1 MQYTTG
7 LITLVALAS
16 TSMALVTNTT
26 AADNATSIITGA
38 TTSSATA
45 YTNSTTAEVNDEST
59 TTLTDLIVVT
69 ELTTYCP
76 EPTEFVTN
84 GKTYTVTQATT
95 LTITDCPCTIK
106 KPTKPA
112 TTTTVEEVT
121 TKLTTFCPES
131 TEIVIISCNET
142 SSVTHAN
149 VSSSMDQTTTVTIQ
163 MTQISTKASAPVVQ
177 LNQNDG
183 NAVAPS
189 LSGFVAIA
197 AMLLL

>member
-1 MQYTTG
+1 
-7 LITLVALAS
+7 
-16 TSMALVTNTT
+16 
-26 AADNATSIITGA
+26 
-38 TTSSATA
+38 
-45 YTNSTTAEVNDEST
+45 
-59 TTLTDLIVVT
+59 
-69 ELTTYCP
+69 
-76 EPTEFVTN
+76 
-84 GKTYTVTQATT
+84 
-95 LTITDCPCTIK
+95 
-106 KPTKPA
+106 
-112 TTTTVEEVT
+112 
-121 TKLTTFCPES
+121 LTTFCPES

>member
-45 YTNSTTAEVNDEST
+45 YTNS

-131 TEIVIISCNET
+131 TEIVTKSFNKT
-142 SSVTHAN
+142 SSPTHAN
-149 VSSSMDQTTTVTIQ
+149 VSTSMDQTTTVTIQ
-163 MTQISTKASAPVVQ
+163 MTQISTKVSAPVVQ
-177 LNQNDG
+177 LNQNAG
-183 NAVAPS
+183 NAVVPS